1 MTAAVPGHVAPSAA
15 SPLADPLVA
24 PAGVRV
30 IGLDLSITS
39 TGVALPDGT
48 THRIKTQPREGDRR
62 LLHIRDAVAD
72 DLAEHRPHLAV
83 IEDLPTKMHATAL
96 KIIGKL
102 HGVVAGA
109 LLDADVPYAYVTPA
123 TLKQYATDHGAADKA
138 RMAAAAYLAAGA
150 EFADDKGGDQC
161 DAWWLRAA
169 GHDAYGA
176 PLFAMPK
183 AQRERLSV
191 VAWPDMFRQRVAL
204 GITQP

>member
-1 MTAAVPGHVAPSAA
+1 MSAGLIAPGAV
-15 SPLADPLVA
+15 SPLADVVSA

-48 THRIKTQPREGDRR
+48 TYRVKTRASDGDRR
-62 LLHIRDAVAD
+62 LLHVREAIAE

-83 IEDLPTKMHATAL
+83 IEDLPTKMHAAAL

-102 HGVVAGA
+102 HGVVVGA
-109 LLDADVPYAYVTPA
+109 LLDADVPYAYVPPA
-123 TLKQYATDHGAADKA
+123 TLKQFACDKGNADKGQL
-138 RMAAAAYLAAGA
+138 AAAAYLAAGA

-169 GHDAYGA
+169 GHEAYGA
-176 PLFAMPK
+176 PLFTLPR
-183 AQRERLSV
+183 AQRDRLSV
-191 VAWPDMFRQRVAL
+191 VAWPDMTPQRVAL
-204 GITQP
+204 GMRQP